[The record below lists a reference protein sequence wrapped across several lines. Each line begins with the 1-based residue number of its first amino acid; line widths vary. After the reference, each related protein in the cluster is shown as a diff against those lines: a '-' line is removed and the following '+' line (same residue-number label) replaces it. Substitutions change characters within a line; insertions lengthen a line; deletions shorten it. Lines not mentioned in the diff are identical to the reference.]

1 MRPTVFSVKRCT
13 ADARRSRLDLSP
25 ETERRVDVISLNWVG
40 VNVLNVDEVIESRVG
55 DRIAGDAIALLSDAF
70 TEESRYITD

>member
-1 MRPTVFSVKRCT
+1 M
-13 ADARRSRLDLSP
+13 
-25 ETERRVDVISLNWVG
+25 RRVDVISLNWVG